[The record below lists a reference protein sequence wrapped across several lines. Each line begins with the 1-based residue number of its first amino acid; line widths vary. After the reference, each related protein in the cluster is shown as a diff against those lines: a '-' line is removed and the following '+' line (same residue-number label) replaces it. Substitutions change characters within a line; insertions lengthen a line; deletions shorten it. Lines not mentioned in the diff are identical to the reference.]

1 MDHWLFW
8 VVFAAI
14 TGTMMVLDL
23 RVLQAKPHAIS
34 FREAIRWTLAWVAVA
49 ALFNAFLYFTDGAVP
64 AQEFLTCYLTEYA
77 LSVDNMFVF
86 LVIFSALAVPAE
98 SQRRV
103 LLWGIVGALVM
114 RGIFIV
120 AGVELV
126 ERFHWTTWL
135 LGGFLV
141 LTGVKLCFKS
151 EEQVDPQHNW
161 ILRFSR
167 NHLRTTANYEGKA
180 FFVRRDGK
188 LFATPLFIC
197 LLVIESTDVLFA
209 VDSVPA
215 ALGITTNTA
224 VLYTS
229 NILAILGLRSL
240 FFAVSELI
248 KYLRFLNYGLS
259 AILVFVGAKM
269 LLASWF
275 EITVG
280 QSLTVVG
287 GLLAFA
293 IVASIVADKIT
304 PRPPSD
310 AR

>member
-8 VVFAAI
+8 VVFAVV
-14 TGTMMVLDL
+14 TGVMMVLDL
-23 RVLQAKPHAIS
+23 RVLQAKPHAIA
-34 FREAIRWTLAWVAVA
+34 FGEAIRWTLAWIGIA
-49 ALFNAFLYFTDGAVP
+49 ALFNVFLWYTEGGERAG
-64 AQEFLTCYLTEYA
+64 EFLTCYLTEYA

-86 LVIFSALAVPAE
+86 LVVFNALAVPLE

-151 EEQVDPQHNW
+151 DEQVDPQHNW

-167 NHLRTTANYEGKA
+167 KHLRTTEGYEGKS
-180 FFVRRDGK
+180 FFVRREGR

-215 ALGITTNTA
+215 ALGITTNRA

-259 AILVFVGAKM
+259 AILIFVGLKM
-269 LLASWF
+269 LLANWVKVS
-275 EITVG
+275 VG
-280 QSLTVVG
+280 TSLAVVG

-293 IVASIVADKIT
+293 VIASIVADRLGPT
-304 PRPPSD
+304 R
-310 AR
+310 RE

>member
-1 MDHWLFW
+1 MDHWLSW
-8 VVFAAI
+8 VVFAAV

-23 RVLQAKPHAIS
+23 RVLQKKPHAIS
-34 FREAIRWTLAWVAVA
+34 FKEAIRWTLAWIAVA
-49 ALFNAFLYFTDGAVP
+49 AAFNVYLWYSEGAQ
-64 AQEFLTCYLTEYA
+64 AAGEFLTCYLTEYA

-86 LVIFSALAVPAE
+86 LVIFGALAVPAE

-126 ERFHWTTWL
+126 ERFSWTTYL

-141 LTGVKLCFKS
+141 LTGIKLCFKS

-161 ILRFSR
+161 LLRFCR
-167 NHLRTTANYEGKA
+167 KRLRTTPDYQGKH
-180 FFVRRDGK
+180 FFVRLDGK
-188 LFATPLFIC
+188 TYATPLFIC
-197 LLVIESTDVLFA
+197 LLVIESSDVLFA

-215 ALGITTNTA
+215 ALAITKNAA

-248 KYLRFLNYGLS
+248 KYLRFLNYGLA

-269 LLASWF
+269 LVANWWHVSIGVSLA
-275 EITVG
+275 
-280 QSLTVVG
+280 VVG
-287 GLLAFA
+287 GLLALA
-293 IVASIVADKIT
+293 VIASMIANRRVL
-304 PRPPSD
+304 PPE
-310 AR
+310 

>member
-8 VVFAAI
+8 VVFAAA

-34 FREAIRWTLAWVAVA
+34 FKEAIRWTLAWIGIA
-49 ALFNAFLYFTDGAVP
+49 AAFNVFLWFTEGAQP

-86 LVIFSALAVPAE
+86 LVVFNALAVPAE

-126 ERFHWTTWL
+126 ERFHWTTYV

-151 EEQVDPQHNW
+151 DEQVDPQHNW
-161 ILRFSR
+161 ILRVSR
-167 NHLRTTANYEGKA
+167 KYLRTTPSYEGRA
-180 FFVRRDGK
+180 FFVKHEGK

-259 AILVFVGAKM
+259 AILIFVGAKM
-269 LLASWF
+269 LIVNWYKIS
-275 EITVG
+275 VG
-280 QSLTVVG
+280 ESLTVVG
-287 GLLAFA
+287 GLLAFSV
-293 IVASIVADKIT
+293 IASVVADKIRPK
-304 PRPPSD
+304 PRE
-310 AR
+310 

>member
-8 VVFAAI
+8 VVFAAV

-34 FREAIRWTLAWVAVA
+34 FKEAIRWTLAWIGVAV
-49 ALFNAFLYFTDGAVP
+49 LFNLFLWYTEGPVP

-103 LLWGIVGALVM
+103 LLWGIIGALVM

-126 ERFHWTTWL
+126 QRFHWTTWI

-151 EEQVDPQHNW
+151 DEQVDPQHNW
-161 ILRFSR
+161 LLRFAR
-167 NHLRTTANYEGKA
+167 KHLRTTPNYEGKA
-180 FFVRRDGK
+180 FFVRHQGQ

-197 LLVIESTDVLFA
+197 LLVIESSDVLFA

-259 AILVFVGAKM
+259 AILIFVGAKM
-269 LLASWF
+269 LLAHWWKVS
-275 EITVG
+275 VG
-280 QSLTVVG
+280 TSLTVVG
-287 GLLAFA
+287 SLLAIA
-293 IVASIVADKIT
+293 VILSIVADKTT
-304 PRPPSD
+304 PKPPKD
-310 AR
+310 G